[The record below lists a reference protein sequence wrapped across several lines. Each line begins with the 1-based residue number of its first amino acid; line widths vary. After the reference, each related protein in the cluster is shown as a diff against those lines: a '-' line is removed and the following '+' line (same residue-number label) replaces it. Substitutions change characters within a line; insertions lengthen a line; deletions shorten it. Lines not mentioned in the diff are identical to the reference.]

1 MEPIFTIGLKIE
13 LSQETLAAI
22 NGLADAIRGARPAGS
37 PAPKV
42 QEAPA
47 PVQKPE
53 PAPEAPSV
61 ITDED
66 LRALIKETRTRTS
79 PQAVR
84 ALFNEFGIKTSIE
97 CPDDRR
103 PELVR
108 RLNAL

>member
-22 NGLADAIRGARPAGS
+22 NGLADAIRGARPADA
-37 PAPKV
+37 APKA
-42 QEAPA
+42 QAAPA
-47 PVQKPE
+47 PKPE
-53 PAPEAPSV
+53 PAPETPSI

-103 PELVR
+103 SELVR

>member
-22 NGLADAIRGARPAGS
+22 NGLADAIRGARPADAAPKAQAAPA
-37 PAPKV
+37 PAPKLA
-42 QEAPA
+42 QET
-47 PVQKPE
+47 
-53 PAPEAPSV
+53 PSV
-61 ITDED
+61 IITDED

>member
-22 NGLADAIRGARPAGS
+22 NGLADAIRGARPADA
-37 PAPKV
+37 APKA
-42 QEAPA
+42 QAAPA
-47 PVQKPE
+47 PKPE

-97 CPDDRR
+97 CPDARR

>member
-22 NGLADAIRGARPAGS
+22 NGLADAIRGARPADAAPKAQAA
-37 PAPKV
+37 PAPK
-42 QEAPA
+42 
-47 PVQKPE
+47 PE
-53 PAPEAPSV
+53 LAPEAPSV

-108 RLNAL
+108 KLNAL

>member
-37 PAPKV
+37 PAPKA
-42 QEAPA
+42 QAAPA
-47 PVQKPE
+47 PKPE
-53 PAPEAPSV
+53 PAPETPSV

-108 RLNAL
+108 KLNAL

>member
-22 NGLADAIRGARPAGS
+22 NGLADAIRGARPTDA
-37 PAPKV
+37 APKA
-42 QEAPA
+42 QAAPA
-47 PVQKPE
+47 PKPE

>member
-22 NGLADAIRGARPAGS
+22 NGLADAIRGARPADA
-37 PAPKV
+37 APKA
-42 QEAPA
+42 QAAPA
-47 PVQKPE
+47 PKPE